1 VSFVVSPKFKNAG
14 PAAAARKCHGV
25 HTTTTTT
32 KAIAIGIKKNVP
44 LPLRSSAIHRLE
56 AICIGYVMFTPT
68 NGNKR
73 PGPPLRQQQ
82 RQQFSQADVTVLR
95 ELRDVW
101 KIRQRI

>member
-1 VSFVVSPKFKNAG
+1 MSRRTQDDDDDEGNCNWNK
-14 PAAAARKCHGV
+14 
-25 HTTTTTT
+25 
-32 KAIAIGIKKNVP
+32 INVP
-44 LPLRSSAIHRLE
+44 LPLRSSAIHRLA

-73 PGPPLRQQQ
+73 PGPPPLRQQQQ